1 VQPSIEDLVASEPQD
16 ATIVR
21 SLVPADTELLP
32 EVLVPAPSTVGA
44 PAPIEFPRVSPQPE
58 ILPLTPSVAG
68 GTEATPAAEASEEI
82 EPFAAPLPRQQLT
95 QKPAIDAVPQQIPQP
110 RPEPQPTRPRV
121 AQATEEQGKRKREL
135 EFGPGSD
142 IKRPEDRRITE
153 ERKILLA
160 ESEEL
165 RKKKD
170 KRRSGRRVARRVVAG
185 EIGSFTVDEDQQT
198 EYDKNQFTSGRMRTS
213 EGRDD

>member
-1 VQPSIEDLVASEPQD
+1 MPDSF
-16 ATIVR
+16 R
-21 SLVPADTELLP
+21 
-32 EVLVPAPSTVGA
+32 VGT
-44 PAPIEFPRVSPQPE
+44 PTPIEFPWVSPMPE
-58 ILPLTPSVAG
+58 ILPVVPSVAD
-68 GTEATPAAEASEEI
+68 GTEATSAREVNEENQ
-82 EPFAAPLPRQQLT
+82 PFSAPLPRRQLT
-95 QKPAIDAVPQQIPQP
+95 RQPDADVHPHQIPQP

-135 EFGPGSD
+135 ESGPGSD
-142 IKRPEDRRITE
+142 TKRLEDRRLSE

-160 ESEEL
+160 EGEEL

-198 EYDKNQFTSGRMRTS
+198 EYDKNQFTSSRMRTS